1 MANFYS
7 VPLENGVQLTTQI
20 ALLTGQTTSITFT
33 ASVTSKLQASA
44 DAPGILVIDRVDV
57 NGNLT
62 PTKTE
67 YISFTGVSGSTVTG
81 LTRGLANTTD
91 QDHAAGAI
99 VEFVPDVVWADAIN
113 DVFTEQHTATGNHK
127 VLDWATAT
135 DSATITF
142 DLTTYKKQ
150 RVTLG
155 GNRTLALS
163 NVGNGDAFIVSLG
176 QDGTGSRTVT
186 WFSTIKW
193 DNGVTPTLTSTASKM
208 DVFGFIQT
216 GTGAYLGFTVGQ
228 NL

>member
-1 MANFYS
+1 MANLYN
-7 VPLENGVQLTTQI
+7 VPLKNAIQKALANTLTSGE
-20 ALLTGQTTSITFT
+20 TGTITFST
-33 ASVTSKLQASA
+33 SVSADLQASSSI
-44 DAPGILVIDRVDV
+44 PGILVIDRIDV
-57 NGNLT
+57 NGALT
-62 PTKTE
+62 PALTE

-81 LTRGLANTTD
+81 LVRGLGGTSALG
-91 QDHAAGAI
+91 HAIGAV

-142 DLTTYKKQ
+142 DIETYKKQ

-163 NVGNGDAFIVSLG
+163 NVGNGDAFIVLLG

-208 DVFGFIQT
+208 DVFGFIQN
-216 GTGAYLGFTVGQ
+216 GTGASLGFTVGQ